1 MLSAQ
6 ILYSMNIVLLGYM
19 GCGKSTIGRRLAERL
34 KLRFFDLDE
43 LIEEQEGQQIS
54 ELFASKGELYFR
66 KTEAEVLRSF
76 IAENDNF
83 VLALGGGTPCYANN
97 MDFLLEQHLK
107 TVYLKAQ
114 LKTLVERLRDQKEQ
128 RPLISSF
135 NESELT
141 EFIAKHL
148 FERRYYYEK
157 AGLHYPV
164 EVNGIEQSVTALEQ
178 QLF

>member
-1 MLSAQ
+1 MLSVQ

-43 LIEEQEGQQIS
+43 LIEAQEGQQIS
-54 ELFASKGELYFR
+54 KLFASKGELYFR

-135 NESELT
+135 DESELT

-164 EVNGIEQSVTALEQ
+164 EAPGIEQSVTALEL

>member
-1 MLSAQ
+1 MLSVQ

-43 LIEEQEGQQIS
+43 LIEAQEGQQIS

-128 RPLISSF
+128 RPLISSL

-157 AGLHYPV
+157 AALHYPV
-164 EVNGIEQSVTALEQ
+164 EAHGIEQSVIALEQ

>member
-1 MLSAQ
+1 MLSVQ

-76 IAENDNF
+76 AAENDNF

-114 LKTLVERLRDQKEQ
+114 LKTLVERLREQKEQ
-128 RPLISSF
+128 RPLISNL

-148 FERRYYYEK
+148 FERRFYYEK
-157 AGLHYPV
+157 AALHYPV
-164 EVNGIEQSVTALEQ
+164 EAHGIEQSVTALEQ